1 MIRWREK
8 FKAFAIHFALT
19 LGLALIAAAL
29 IFWVWYPSP
38 FHKMLGGTELFLLV
52 VGIDLA
58 LGPLIS
64 LVIYD
69 SRKSR
74 RELLLDYSV
83 VAVIQ
88 LAALLYGV
96 YVVSAARPV
105 YVAFVGDRFEVV
117 SAADLADADLAAAP
131 IEKYRSRPRWG
142 PERVATFVPPEKR
155 DEVLFS
161 SLEGKDVHVLPRYYV
176 DYETQLDELR
186 KRAVPAEEL
195 ARKLPTASAALS
207 EAREGIAT
215 PWSQVGALPI
225 RHLRGFWTVL
235 VDTKSGEILA
245 FVPVDL
251 YEAK

>member
-1 MIRWREK
+1 MIRWRER
-8 FKAFAIHFALT
+8 FRAFAIHFTLT
-19 LGLALIAAAL
+19 LGLALLAAAL

-38 FHKMLGGTELFLLV
+38 FHEMLGGTELFLLV

-83 VAVIQ
+83 VAVLQ
-88 LAALLYGV
+88 LGALIYGV
-96 YVVSAARPV
+96 YVVSGARPV

-176 DYETQLDELR
+176 AYETQLDQVR
-186 KRAVPAEEL
+186 KRAMPVEEL
-195 ARKLPTASAALS
+195 ARKLPAAAIFLK
-207 EAREGIAT
+207 EARQRLTT
-215 PWSQVGALPI
+215 PWNQVGALPI

-235 VDTKSGEILA
+235 VNTKSGEILTY
-245 FVPVDL
+245 VPVDL
-251 YEAK
+251 YEAR